1 VRRSSCRVARCRSSK
16 FQRLSAAN
24 SHHWHHKWYPPSSSH
39 SDKKANAAQKKLAAS
54 NAQTLRTHRY
64 AFLAVN
70 ITFIVVR
77 LLLRR
82 SSSTWT
88 LYILYLLSFAT
99 AGWLQYQLESVGTP
113 KFDDKGGVL
122 KTGDDL
128 GQSGFTEYMFDVIYL
143 TWGIQLLVA
152 FTTTYA
158 WWLYLL
164 VLVSLT
170 LLI

>member
-1 VRRSSCRVARCRSSK
+1 M
-16 FQRLSAAN
+16 
-24 SHHWHHKWYPPSSSH
+24 
-39 SDKKANAAQKKLAAS
+39 
-54 NAQTLRTHRY
+54 
-64 AFLAVN
+64 
-70 ITFIVVR
+70 
-77 LLLRR
+77 
-82 SSSTWT
+82 
-88 LYILYLLSFAT
+88 YLLSFAT

-164 VLVSLT
+164 VVVPLT